1 MIKIITNYGSLAQE
15 VFPDELRIQLRITQ
29 KIRGLFEFLSTVR

>member
-15 VFPDELRIQLRITQ
+15 VFPDELRKLMS
-29 KIRGLFEFLSTVR
+29 LLSQQRA